1 VRTCARVVTAVLA
14 LVVGV
19 SAFVSGQCPDGSP
32 PPCGRR
38 APLDTGRYAI
48 LPFAHREGGQQSTLD
63 GADCAELLTEG
74 FARWIEVRL
83 ADKTRV
89 YDALARHGARAPFR
103 ISFDTALAIARRLGA
118 GRLVMGQL
126 WSFGDTLRLTAGLY
140 DVARGGAPVREST
153 TRVAA
158 NGAIG
163 AAFNALADSLLG
175 ADLGPA
181 RGAGAEQ
188 TRSLRA
194 LRAYAL
200 GERAMREWDLGRAAR
215 EFRAAIAADS
225 AFARAYLGLGQALL
239 WTADST
245 PDATRDR
252 TVIARRTADLVAR
265 LASADG
271 ALLLAQQAM
280 FERRWP
286 DACERYREIL
296 AGDST
301 RFAAWYGLAECNAA
315 DRAVIPYRADTTRFT
330 FRGSYETAVQAYR
343 RALLLAPAFNL
354 TFGRRAI
361 DRLPHLLFAERWY
374 WREGFGD
381 GSNYYAFPEL
391 EADTMA
397 FYPVPGA
404 VAARGDVEP
413 PSHLAAV
420 ARNRRILMD
429 VATAFAE
436 AFPEE
441 AVAHR
446 SRARAF
452 ESVGNLVAQVGEPHS
467 AIAEFAQAQRL
478 ERQPGQR
485 ARDAADRVRVLVKAG
500 DFAGARRL
508 GDSLLRVAPR
518 PTAGLAGVAV
528 LLGRPTLARRFL
540 ATADTA
546 WLSGSADN
554 QTVAIPLEV
563 AQAGLTLLAY
573 AAAGAPADSIAAY
586 EGRIAERMP
595 DIPAARRTATRSAL
609 LDVPAELVFDA
620 LGLRPAHRPGPP
632 GPRQAM
638 VLQWRLAHAETASV
652 RALLDS
658 LSRAGGGRLASGES
672 TPDGVYIDARLL
684 LVVGDTATAARTLDA
699 PLDSLV
705 ALHTATLEY
714 LPLAGC
720 LVRMMGLR
728 AELAAAHGDG
738 PKARRWASAVVA
750 LWGGAESPLQSTVV
764 RMSKILQATR

>member
-1 VRTCARVVTAVLA
+1 VRTRAWVVATVLA
-14 LVVGV
+14 LLVGLPTLV
-19 SAFVSGQCPDGSP
+19 SAQCPDGSP

-38 APLDTGRYAI
+38 APLDTARYAI

-63 GADCAELLTEG
+63 GADCAELLIEG
-74 FARWIEVRL
+74 FARWMEVRL
-83 ADKTRV
+83 ADRTRV
-89 YDALARHGARAPFR
+89 YDALARHGARVPFR
-103 ISFDTALAIARRLGA
+103 IPFDTAVAIARRLGA

-126 WSFGDTLRLTAGLY
+126 WSFGDTLRLTAGVY
-140 DVARGGAPVREST
+140 DAARGGAPLREVT
-153 TRVAA
+153 TRVPA

-175 ADLGPA
+175 ADPGAA
-181 RGAGAEQ
+181 RGSGAEQ

-200 GERAMREWDLGRAAR
+200 GERAIREWDLGRAAR

-225 AFARAYLGLGQALL
+225 ALARAYLGLGQALL

-245 PDATRDR
+245 ADGTRDR
-252 TVIARRTADLVAR
+252 TVISRRTAELLVR
-265 LASADG
+265 LGPADG
-271 ALLLAQQAM
+271 ALLVAQQAM
-280 FERRWP
+280 FERRWL

-296 AGDST
+296 AADST
-301 RFAAWYGLAECNAA
+301 SFAAWYGLAECNAA
-315 DRAVIPYRADTTRFT
+315 DRAVIPYLPDTTRFT

-374 WREGFGD
+374 WREGFVD

-391 EADTMA
+391 AADTMA

-404 VAARGDVEP
+404 VAAGGGSEP

-420 ARNRRILMD
+420 ARNRRILTE
-429 VATAFAE
+429 VATSFAN

-441 AVAHR
+441 PLAH
-446 SRARAF
+446 RARARAL

-467 AIAEFAQAQRL
+467 AGGEFAEAQRL
-478 ERQPGQR
+478 ERQAGQR
-485 ARDAADRVRVLVKAG
+485 VRDAADRVRVLVKAG

-508 GDSLLRVAPR
+508 GDSLLRVAPK
-518 PTAGLAGVAV
+518 PTAGVAGVAV

-554 QTVAIPLEV
+554 ESVAIPLGV

-586 EGRIAERMP
+586 ERRIAERMP
-595 DIPAARRTATRSAL
+595 DIPVARRTATRSAL

-620 LGLRPAHRPGPP
+620 LGLRPAHRTAPP

-638 VLQWRLAHAETASV
+638 VLQWRLAHGDTASV

-684 LVVGDTATAARTLDA
+684 LAVGDTATAVRTLDA

-705 ALHTATLEY
+705 AVHTATLEY

-720 LVRMMGLR
+720 LVRMMALR
-728 AELAAAHGDG
+728 AELAAARGDA
-738 PKARRWASAVVA
+738 PTARRWASAVAA
-750 LWGGAESPLQSTVV
+750 LWGAAEPALQPTVL

>member
-1 VRTCARVVTAVLA
+1 MRTRAWVVATVLA
-14 LVVGV
+14 LLVGLPTLV
-19 SAFVSGQCPDGSP
+19 SAQCPDGSP

-38 APLDTGRYAI
+38 APLDTARYAI

-63 GADCAELLTEG
+63 GADCAELLIEG
-74 FARWIEVRL
+74 FARWMEVRL
-83 ADKTRV
+83 ADRTRV
-89 YDALARHGARAPFR
+89 YDALARHGARVPFR
-103 ISFDTALAIARRLGA
+103 IPFDTAVAIARRLGA

-126 WSFGDTLRLTAGLY
+126 WSFGDTLRLTAGVY
-140 DVARGGAPVREST
+140 DAARGGAPLREVT

-158 NGAIG
+158 TGAIG

-175 ADLGPA
+175 ADLGAA
-181 RGAGAEQ
+181 RGSGAEQ

-200 GERAMREWDLGRAAR
+200 GERAIREWDLGRAAR

-245 PDATRDR
+245 ADGTRDR
-252 TVIARRTADLVAR
+252 TVISSRTAGLLGR
-265 LASADG
+265 LGPADG

-296 AGDST
+296 AADST
-301 RFAAWYGLAECNAA
+301 SFGAWYGLAECNAA
-315 DRAVIPYRADTTRFT
+315 DRAVIPYPPDTTRFT

-361 DRLPHLLFAERWY
+361 DRLPHLLFAERWF
-374 WREGFGD
+374 WREGFVD

-391 EADTMA
+391 AADTMA

-404 VAARGDVEP
+404 VAAGGRSEP

-420 ARNRRILMD
+420 ARNRRILTE
-429 VATAFAE
+429 VTTSFAN

-441 AVAHR
+441 PVAHR
-446 SRARAF
+446 ARARAL
-452 ESVGNLVAQVGEPHS
+452 ESVGTLVAQVGEPHS
-467 AIAEFAQAQRL
+467 AGGEFAEAQRL

-508 GDSLLRVAPR
+508 GDSLLRVAPK
-518 PTAGLAGVAV
+518 PTAGVAGVAV

-554 QTVAIPLEV
+554 ESVAIPLEV

-586 EGRIAERMP
+586 ERRIAERMP
-595 DIPAARRTATRSAL
+595 DIPATRRTATRSAL
-609 LDVPAELVFDA
+609 LDVPAELVFDG
-620 LGLRPAHRPGPP
+620 LGLRPAHRTGPP
-632 GPRQAM
+632 GPHQAM
-638 VLQWRLAHAETASV
+638 LLQWRLAHGDTASV

-658 LSRAGGGRLASGES
+658 LSRAGDGRLASGES

-684 LVVGDTATAARTLDA
+684 LAVGDTATAMRTLDA

-705 ALHTATLEY
+705 AVHTATLEY
-714 LPLAGC
+714 MPLAGC
-720 LVRMMGLR
+720 LVRMMALR
-728 AELAAAHGDG
+728 ADLAAARGDA
-738 PKARRWASAVVA
+738 PTVRRWASAVVA
-750 LWGGAESPLQSTVV
+750 LWGGAESSLQTTPI
-764 RMSKILQATR
+764 RMSKIIQATR